1 MKDMDATTWKRKGSS
16 IIWSPDLLGPLI
28 TGGNAVP
35 LRTALCWMADGF
47 PDDTPGGGGTVLI
60 GGLQTVLETAGSTE
74 EAYDWLRTN
83 IMPLLRAAQAHWP
96 LVGFVFGMTG
106 PRSLFNL
113 DEGDDLVY
121 FGRSNDRSKNTRIT
135 LGIWNGAAT
144 GEGAYRLIT
153 TGSKKEVGGYHVSHI
168 S

>member
-28 TGGNAVP
+28 TDGSAVP

-83 IMPLLRAAQAHWP
+83 IMPLLRAAQTHWP

-106 PRSLFNL
+106 PRSLFHLN
-113 DEGDDLVY
+113 EGDDLVY
-121 FGRSNDRSKNTRIT
+121 FGRSNDRIKNTRIT

-144 GEGAYRLIT
+144 GEGAYRLIA
-153 TGSKKEVGGYHVSHI
+153 TGSKKEVGGYHVSRI

>member
-28 TGGNAVP
+28 TDGSAVP

-60 GGLQTVLETAGSTE
+60 GGLQTVLETAGSAE
-74 EAYDWLRTN
+74 EAYGWLRTN

-96 LVGFVFGMTG
+96 VVGFVFGMTG
-106 PRSLFNL
+106 PRSLFHLN
-113 DEGDDLVY
+113 EGDDLVY

-144 GEGAYRLIT
+144 GEGAYRLVT
-153 TGSKKEVGGYHVSHI
+153 TGSKREVGGYHVSRI

>member
-1 MKDMDATTWKRKGSS
+1 MQATTWKRKGSS
-16 IIWSPDLLGPLI
+16 IIWSRDLLGPLI
-28 TGGNAVP
+28 TDGSAVP
-35 LRTALCWMADGF
+35 LRTALSWMADGF
-47 PDDTPGGGGTVLI
+47 PVDTPGGAGTVLV
-60 GGLQTVLETAGSTE
+60 GGLQTVLETAGSAE

-106 PRSLFNL
+106 PRGLFHLN
-113 DEGDDLVY
+113 EGDDLVY
-121 FGRSNDRSKNTRIT
+121 FGRFNDRSENTRIT

-153 TGSKKEVGGYHVSHI
+153 TGSKKEVGGYHVSRI